1 MSKKVLLSVAAV
13 ALLAMT
19 AFAGDYKY
27 ENWPTGEYTK
37 TVTDTKEVPTLIEV
51 IDVWIHIPY
60 YVIVDPQPLK
70 IDLKQVGNDGDERFH
85 FRGEAVGKKDK
96 NWIKPII
103 QANFDADLTTK
114 VVTNDDGKKL
124 SSTTDPK
131 SKWTCGV
138 SPSSIVATTPT
149 ELTIFCDVTHVKL
162 LAFQQCQTLKV
173 AEVLL
178 YIMHQ

>member
-13 ALLAMT
+13 ALLATT

-27 ENWPTGEYTK
+27 ENWPTATYVKTSVGER
-37 TVTDTKEVPTLIEV
+37 EVPTLIEV

-70 IDLKQVGNDGDERFH
+70 IDLEQVGNIGDEKFH
-85 FRGEAVGKKDK
+85 FRGEALGYTGKK
-96 NWIKPII
+96 WVKPTIH
-103 QANFDADLTTK
+103 ANFDADLTTK
-114 VVTNDDGKKL
+114 VVTNDDGKAL
-124 SSTTDPK
+124 STPDKT
-131 SKWTCGV
+131 KWTCGV
-138 SPSSIVATTPT
+138 SPSSITKTVPT
-149 ELTIFCDVTHVKL
+149 ELTIFCDVTHVDL
-162 LAFQQCQTLKV
+162 LAFHQCQNLKV